1 MEGKPYL
8 ISGDQENLFDKVTKQ
23 SLKERKP
30 FEYLGEEH
38 SRLRAETYSTRFRTI
53 QPRGQPAWPGRR
65 G

>member
-23 SLKERKP
+23 SLKKSKP

-38 SRLRAETYSTRFRTI
+38 SRLRAET
-53 QPRGQPAWPGRR
+53 
-65 G
+65 